1 MPSPYCPFMS
11 LTGREHDTFLCRIAC
26 KKARIWTFFWLD
38 QENNMDDLRCSDWPK
53 MPPSVSCWF
62 QSAFLLA
69 KWGVN
74 THASSFWNFCRLSF
88 LEFEKCLIE
97 ISSIE
102 IFSISSYIKKLQSK
116 IHRSFECNLIPATS
130 YRGDKRV
137 HFSNNQ
143 FMNGILTWFDCNS
156 SFRNLRIILSDLRF
170 HNTFQFVKYG
180 TSAYFFFTAFGTE
193 RSQRAF
199 ASKFFIICSC

>member
-1 MPSPYCPFMS
+1 MPSPYYPFMS
-11 LTGREHDTFLCRIAC
+11 L
-26 KKARIWTFFWLD
+26 WTFFWLD
-38 QENNMDDLRCSDWPK
+38 RKQYGWCALFRLAKLST
-53 MPPSVSCWF
+53 SVSCCWF

-69 KWGVN
+69 KWAVN

>member
-1 MPSPYCPFMS
+1 MS
-11 LTGREHDTFLCRIAC
+11 LTGRGHDTFLCRITC

-38 QENNMDDLRCSDWPK
+38 QENNMDDLLCSDWPK
-53 MPPSVSCWF
+53 CRHLLVVVNFSLHLCLRNEQWIQTQVRIEISAGSV
-62 QSAFLLA
+62 FLNLKNA
-69 KWGVN
+69 K
-74 THASSFWNFCRLSF
+74 
-88 LEFEKCLIE
+88 IE

-102 IFSISSYIKKLQSK
+102 IFSISSYTKKLQSK

-180 TSAYFFFTAFGTE
+180 ASA
-193 RSQRAF
+193 
-199 ASKFFIICSC
+199 